1 MTDILVYIEAVCIMA
16 SRFLILYAVFCVAK
30 IFWKQ
35 FRHAAN
41 KIYSHVT
48 GDAESLF
55 PKKQCICQVKKSE
68 MAEMMSKKSGE
79 GLCTKKAF
87 RGKMTNLSSWFLR
100 KIKLKDRGR
109 LTCGS
114 FFCAKIQ
121 LIFFVT
127 LKFRHIVSVNLK

>member
-16 SRFLILYAVFCVAK
+16 GRFLILYVVFCVAK
-30 IFWKQ
+30 TFWKQ

-79 GLCTKKAF
+79 GFMYKESLP
-87 RGKMTNLSSWFLR
+87 GE
-100 KIKLKDRGR
+100 DDE
-109 LTCGS
+109 
-114 FFCAKIQ
+114 
-121 LIFFVT
+121 
-127 LKFRHIVSVNLK
+127 SVILVFEED